1 MGTVTSLTVFIK
13 NLLKNRIERIFAVAA
28 ALLVLFTA
36 IMDPYISFAIAAV
49 LLVASAI
56 YKFVERQK
64 RERGY
69 LNG

>member
-1 MGTVTSLTVFIK
+1 MCTSLTKFIK
-13 NLLKNRIERIFAVAA
+13 NVVKARIENIFAIAS
-28 ALLVLFTA
+28 ALLVLFA
-36 IMDPYISFAIAAV
+36 AMMDPVISTGIVTA

>member
-1 MGTVTSLTVFIK
+1 MLTSLTRFIK
-13 NLLKNRIERIFAVAA
+13 NVMKAKVESIFVIASVF
-28 ALLVLFTA
+28 LVLFTA